1 MSQVWQ
7 PKEYIDFQVQK
18 LVGRYFLLC
27 FQHPSWWWTAI
38 FCWHFCWPQQY
49 IGFRFHLPGPESFTW
64 MLCLTS
70 KSPPSANKPHHLPT
84 RLPAFVPSSFPSLTV
99 EILAPLWL
107 LLTRFLS
114 PGLSPFPSEP
124 LPNPPFPF
132 HFHCWVSSSSIRSFK
147 GAFGTCDMPGHGADT
162 RNPEKWSTVCAVR
175 EARWCPPRSNRITG
189 IPRVCVGGCPD
200 LGWKCCQLGFSKDC
214 FPGKLMPHCGFDD
227 EGEGRT
233 DRTFAHGGV
242 CPAHLILKTGIL
254 SSQLT
259 RLTWQCLMSM
269 SVSGFTIQRAH
280 GLIRKMRSKIT
291 KSFTGIKTVKGHLDG
306 PVG

>member
-70 KSPPSANKPHHLPT
+70 KSPLSANKPHHLPT

-189 IPRVCVGGCPD
+189 IPRVCG
-200 LGWKCCQLGFSKDC
+200 
-214 FPGKLMPHCGFDD
+214 
-227 EGEGRT
+227 
-233 DRTFAHGGV
+233 GGV
-242 CPAHLILKTGIL
+242 PIWAESVASLASPKTA
-254 SSQLT
+254 SRESWCHTADSMT
-259 RLTWQCLMSM
+259 REKVERTEHSHTGESAPLTWS
-269 SVSGFTIQRAH
+269 
-280 GLIRKMRSKIT
+280 SKLG
-291 KSFTGIKTVKGHLDG
+291 S
-306 PVG
+306 